1 MDQFTVPQFIDSEDK
16 ILGPITA
23 RQFIIM
29 LVVLMVDALV
39 FRLAPFIWFL
49 LIGIPLFAFGVIVA
63 FVQING
69 QPFHFFLLNIVQTFR
84 RPRLRVW
91 DKRRTDAEL
100 RAYMA
105 KPPEAP
111 PVPPARKGPIDRS
124 RLQELTLVVNTGG
137 MYKPE

>member
-29 LVVLMVDALV
+29 LVVLLVDALL
-39 FRLAPFIWFL
+39 FRLAPFLWFL
-49 LIGIPLFAFGVIVA
+49 LLGVPLFAVGVVIA
-63 FVQING
+63 FVKVNG
-69 QPFHFFLLNIVQTFR
+69 QSFHFFLLNIVQTFR
-84 RPRLRVW
+84 RPSLRVW
-91 DKRRTDAEL
+91 DKRLTDSEV
-100 RAYMA
+100 RAFMV

-111 PVPPARKGPIDRS
+111 PPEAPRKGPLDRS

-137 MYKPE
+137 VYKPE